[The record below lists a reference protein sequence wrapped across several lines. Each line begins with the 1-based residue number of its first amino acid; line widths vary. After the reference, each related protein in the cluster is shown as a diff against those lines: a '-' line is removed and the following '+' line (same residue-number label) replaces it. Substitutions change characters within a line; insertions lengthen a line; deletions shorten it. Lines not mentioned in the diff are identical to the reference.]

1 MSLSVYSRNT
11 GWPFGRR
18 AKSSREEL
26 MTKLSKD
33 QLRTRELLLTA
44 RSFSRRTMLKSAAA
58 AGAIAA
64 VGPMYVRDAFSSS
77 GELNLL
83 MWSDEFPDP
92 VIPNFEKASG
102 IKVNQTPFS
111 QNEEQINKL
120 QATGGEGFDICQ
132 PTCNRAPQYKDLQ
145 VLAPWDTNKLKHMS
159 DLVPSMIGNSK
170 NLWTWDDG
178 LYHLPHVWGS
188 EALSFR
194 TDLYKGDLTKLSFG
208 SLWGDD
214 VKGHTQGRGH
224 SFLLGIGLWWD
235 YSGKQPSNRM
245 VDGYKDEDSFK
256 KLWDPILK
264 FAIDHKSWVKQFW
277 DSADNTKSGLMEN
290 DVWIGQTW
298 DGPPLSLKKEG
309 KPVSYQAPVEG
320 AIVWLDG
327 LSLMKSAKNT
337 EQAYEFVNYLHT
349 PPVCAQVCDGSNY
362 NPVVNGADA
371 LTSAAFKKNFQE
383 AYPGDALDHVWPWPA
398 EPGWYAEI
406 RSRYVD
412 QFTAA

>member
-1 MSLSVYSRNT
+1 
-11 GWPFGRR
+11 
-18 AKSSREEL
+18 

-33 QLRTRELLLTA
+33 QMRTRELLLTA
-44 RSFSRRTMLKSAAA
+44 RAFSRRTMLKSAAA

-120 QATGGEGFDICQ
+120 QATGGEGFDLCQ

-170 NLWTWDDG
+170 SLWTWDDG
-178 LYHLPHVWGS
+178 LYHLPHCWGS

-194 TDLYKGDLTKLSFG
+194 TDLYKGDVSKLSFG
-208 SLWGDD
+208 SLWADD

-245 VDGYKDEDSFK
+245 VDGYKDEASFK
-256 KLWDPILK
+256 KLWDPILA
-264 FAIDHKSWVKQFW
+264 FAIEHKSWVKQFW

-298 DGPPLSLKKEG
+298 DGPPLSLKKAG

-327 LSLMKSAKNT
+327 LSLMKSAKNLD
-337 EQAYEFVNYLHT
+337 QAYEFLNYLHT
-349 PPVCAQVCDGSNY
+349 PAVSALVSDGSNY
-362 NPVVNGADA
+362 NPVVTGADA
-371 LTSAAFKKNFQE
+371 LTSDAFKKNFQE

>member
-1 MSLSVYSRNT
+1 
-11 GWPFGRR
+11 
-18 AKSSREEL
+18 

-33 QLRTRELLLTA
+33 QIRTRELLLSA
-44 RSFSRRTMLKSAAA
+44 RAFSRRTMLKSAAA

-178 LYHLPHVWGS
+178 LYHLPHCWGS

-194 TDLYKGDLTKLSFG
+194 TDLYKGDLSKLSFG
-208 SLWGDD
+208 SLWQDD

-235 YSGKQPSNRM
+235 YTGQQPSNRM
-245 VDGYKDEDSFK
+245 VDGYKDEESFK

-264 FAIDHKSWVKQFW
+264 FAIEHKSWVKQFW

-309 KPVSYQAPVEG
+309 KPVSYQAPIEG

-327 LSLMKSAKNT
+327 LSLMKAAKNT
-337 EQAYEFVNYLHT
+337 DQAYEFVNYLHT
-349 PPVCAQVCDGSNY
+349 PQVSAQVSDGSNY
-362 NPVVNGADA
+362 NPVVTGADA
-371 LTSAAFKKNFQE
+371 LTSDAFKKNFQE
-383 AYPGDALDHVWPWPA
+383 AYPGDSLDHVWPWPA

-406 RSRYVD
+406 RSQYVD

>member
-1 MSLSVYSRNT
+1 
-11 GWPFGRR
+11 
-18 AKSSREEL
+18 
-26 MTKLSKD
+26 MTKLTKD
-33 QLRTRELLLTA
+33 QTRTRELLLSA
-44 RSFSRRTMLKSAAA
+44 RNFNRRTMLKGAAA
-58 AGAIAA
+58 AGAVA
-64 VGPMYVRDAFSSS
+64 VGSPMIVKDAFSSS

-92 VIPNFEKASG
+92 VLPNFEKATG

-132 PTCNRAPQYKDLQ
+132 PTANRAPQYKDLQ
-145 VLAPWDTNKLKHMS
+145 VLAPWDTNKVKNLS
-159 DLVPSMIGNSK
+159 SLVPSMIGNSQ
-170 NLWTWDDG
+170 NLWTWDSG
-178 LYHLPHVWGS
+178 LHHLPHCWGS

-194 TDLYKGDLTKLSFG
+194 TDLYKGDLTKLSYG

-235 YSGKQPSNRM
+235 YTGKQPSNRM

-256 KLWDPILK
+256 KLWDPILA
-264 FAIDHKSWVKQFW
+264 FAIEHKSWVKQFW

-298 DGPPLSLKKEG
+298 DGPPLTLKKEG

-327 LSLMKSAKNT
+327 LSLMKQAKNT
-337 EQAYEFVNYLHT
+337 EQAYALLDYLYT
-349 PPVCAQVCDGSNY
+349 PEVSAQISDGSNY
-362 NPVVNGADA
+362 NPVVTGGDA
-371 LTSAAFKKNFQE
+371 LTSEAFKKNFQE
-383 AYPGDALDHVWPWPA
+383 AYPGDSLDHVWPWPA

-406 RSRYVD
+406 RSTYVD

>member
-1 MSLSVYSRNT
+1 
-11 GWPFGRR
+11 
-18 AKSSREEL
+18 
-26 MTKLSKD
+26 MTKFTKD
-33 QLRTRELLLTA
+33 QMRTRELMLSA
-44 RSFSRRTMLKSAAA
+44 RNFSRRTMLKSAAA
-58 AGAIAA
+58 AGAVVAA
-64 VGPMYVRDAFSSS
+64 GPMIVKDAFSSS

-120 QATGGEGFDICQ
+120 QATGGEGFDLCQ
-132 PTCNRAPQYKDLQ
+132 PTANRAPQYKDLA
-145 VLAPWDTNKLKHMS
+145 VLAPFDTNKLKNMS
-159 DLVPSMIGNSK
+159 ALIPSMIGNSQG
-170 NLWTWDDG
+170 LWTWDNG
-178 LYHLPHVWGS
+178 LYHLPHCWGS

-194 TDLYKGDLTKLSFG
+194 TDLYKGDLTKLSYG
-208 SLWGDD
+208 SLWDEE

-235 YSGKQPSNRM
+235 YTGKQPSNRM
-245 VDGYKDEDSFK
+245 VDGYKDEASFK
-256 KLWDPILK
+256 KLWDPILA
-264 FAIDHKSWVKQFW
+264 FAIEHKPWVKQFW

-298 DGPPLSLKKEG
+298 DGPPLTLKKEG

-327 LSLMKSAKNT
+327 VSLMKSAQNVD
-337 EQAYEFVNYLHT
+337 QVYEFINYLHT
-349 PPVCAQVCDGSNY
+349 PEVSAQVSDGSNY
-362 NPVVNGADA
+362 NPVVTGADA
-371 LTSAAFKKNFQE
+371 LTSDAFKKNFQE
-383 AYPGDALDHVWPWPA
+383 AFPGDALDHVWPWPA
-398 EPGWYAEI
+398 EPSWYAEI
-406 RSRYVD
+406 RSQYVD

>member
-1 MSLSVYSRNT
+1 
-11 GWPFGRR
+11 
-18 AKSSREEL
+18 
-26 MTKLSKD
+26 MTKLSKE
-33 QLRTRELLLTA
+33 QKRTRELLLSA
-44 RSFSRRTMLKSAAA
+44 RAFSRRTMLKSAAA
-58 AGAIAA
+58 AGAFAA

-92 VIPNFEKASG
+92 VIPNFEKATG

-132 PTCNRAPQYKDLQ
+132 PTANRAPQYRELQ
-145 VLAPWDTNKLKHMS
+145 VLAPWDTNKLKNMS
-159 DLVPSMIGNSK
+159 ALIPSMIGNSK
-170 NLWTWDDG
+170 SLWTWDDG

-208 SLWGDD
+208 SLWDEE

-235 YSGKQPSNRM
+235 YTGKQPSNRM
-245 VDGYKDEDSFK
+245 VDGYKDAETFK

-264 FAIDHKSWVKQFW
+264 FAIEHKSWVKQFW

-290 DVWIGQTW
+290 DVWLGQTW

-327 LSLMKSAKNT
+327 ISLMKSAKNT
-337 EQAYEFVNYLHT
+337 EQVYEFINYLHT
-349 PPVCAQVCDGSNY
+349 PEVSAQVSDVSNY
-362 NPVVNGADA
+362 NPVVTGADA
-371 LTSAAFKKNFQE
+371 LTSEAFKKNFQE
-383 AYPGDALDHVWPWPA
+383 AYPGDSLDHVWPWPA
-398 EPGWYAEI
+398 EPSWYAEI
-406 RSRYVD
+406 RSQYVD
-412 QFTAA
+412 QFVAA

>member
-1 MSLSVYSRNT
+1 
-11 GWPFGRR
+11 
-18 AKSSREEL
+18 
-26 MTKLSKD
+26 MTKLTKE
-33 QLRTRELLLTA
+33 QLRTRDLLITA
-44 RSFSRRTMLKSAAA
+44 RNFNRRTMLKSAAA
-58 AGAIAA
+58 VGTVAA
-64 VGPMYVRDAFSSS
+64 VGPMYVKEAFSSS

-92 VIPNFEKASG
+92 VIPNFEKATG

-120 QATGGEGFDICQ
+120 QATGGEGFDLCQ

-145 VLAPWDTNKLKHMS
+145 VLAPFDTNKLKNMS
-159 DLVPSMIGNSK
+159 ALIPSMIGNSK
-170 NLWTWDDG
+170 GLWTWDDG
-178 LYHLPHVWGS
+178 LYHLPHCWGS

-208 SLWGDD
+208 SLWDDD

-235 YSGKQPSNRM
+235 YTGKQPSNRM

-256 KLWDPILK
+256 KLWDPILA
-264 FAIDHKSWVKQFW
+264 FAIEHKSWVKQFW

-327 LSLMKSAKNT
+327 LSLMKAAKNT
-337 EQAYEFVNYLHT
+337 DQAYEFVNYLHT
-349 PPVCAQVCDGSNY
+349 PEVSAQVSDGSNY
-362 NPVVNGADA
+362 NPVVTGADA
-371 LTSAAFKKNFQE
+371 LTSEAFKKNFQE

-406 RSRYVD
+406 RSQYVD

>member
-1 MSLSVYSRNT
+1 
-11 GWPFGRR
+11 
-18 AKSSREEL
+18 

-33 QLRTRELLLTA
+33 QKRTRELLLSA
-44 RSFSRRTMLKSAAA
+44 RAFSRRTMLKSAAA

-120 QATGGEGFDICQ
+120 QATGGEGFDLCQ
-132 PTCNRAPQYKDLQ
+132 PTCNRAPQYHDLQ
-145 VLAPWDTNKLKHMS
+145 VLAPFDTNKLKNMS
-159 DLVPSMIGNSK
+159 ALVPSMIGNSQ
-170 NLWTWDDG
+170 NLWTWDGG
-178 LYHLPHVWGS
+178 LYHLPHCWGS

-194 TDLYKGDLTKLSFG
+194 TDLYKGDLTKLSYG
-208 SLWGDD
+208 SLWDEE

-235 YSGKQPSNRM
+235 YTGKQPSNRM
-245 VDGYKDEDSFK
+245 VDGYKDEASFK
-256 KLWDPILK
+256 KIWDPILK
-264 FAIDHKSWVKQFW
+264 FAIEHKSWVKQFW

-298 DGPPLSLKKEG
+298 DGPPLTLKKEG

-327 LSLMKSAKNT
+327 LSLMKSAAN
-337 EQAYEFVNYLHT
+337 
-349 PPVCAQVCDGSNY
+349 PPA
-362 NPVVNGADA
+362 
-371 LTSAAFKKNFQE
+371 
-383 AYPGDALDHVWPWPA
+383 
-398 EPGWYAEI
+398 
-406 RSRYVD
+406 
-412 QFTAA
+412 

>member
-1 MSLSVYSRNT
+1 
-11 GWPFGRR
+11 
-18 AKSSREEL
+18 
-26 MTKLSKD
+26 MTKFTKEQS
-33 QLRTRELLLTA
+33 RTRELLLSA
-44 RSFSRRTMLKSAAA
+44 RAFSRRTMLKSATA
-58 AGAIAA
+58 AGAVAA
-64 VGPMYVRDAFSSS
+64 VGPMYVKDAFSSS

-92 VIPNFEKASG
+92 VIPNFEKATG

-120 QATGGEGFDICQ
+120 QATGGEGFDLCQ
-132 PTCNRAPQYKDLQ
+132 PTANRAPQYKDLQ
-145 VLAPWDTNKLKHMS
+145 VLAPWDTNKLKNMS
-159 DLVPSMIGNSK
+159 ALVPSMIENSK
-170 NLWTWDDG
+170 GLWTWDDG
-178 LYHLPHVWGS
+178 LYHLPHCWGS

-194 TDLYKGDLTKLSFG
+194 TDLYKGDLSKLSFG
-208 SLWGDD
+208 SLWDEE

-235 YSGKQPSNRM
+235 YTGKQPSNRM
-245 VDGYKDEDSFK
+245 VDGYKDEASFK
-256 KLWDPILK
+256 KLWDPILA
-264 FAIDHKSWVKQFW
+264 FAIEHKSWVKQFW

-290 DVWIGQTW
+290 DVWLGQTW

-327 LSLMKSAKNT
+327 VSLMKSAKNVD
-337 EQAYEFVNYLHT
+337 QVYEFINYLHT
-349 PPVCAQVCDGSNY
+349 PEVSAQVSDGSNY
-362 NPVVNGADA
+362 NPVVTGADA

-398 EPGWYAEI
+398 EPSWYAEI
-406 RSRYVD
+406 RSQYVD

>member
-1 MSLSVYSRNT
+1 
-11 GWPFGRR
+11 
-18 AKSSREEL
+18 

-33 QLRTRELLLTA
+33 QLRTRELLLSA
-44 RSFSRRTMLKSAAA
+44 RAFNRRTMLKSAAA

-77 GELNLL
+77 GEVNLL

-92 VIPNFEKASG
+92 VIPNFEKATG

-145 VLAPWDTNKLKHMS
+145 VLAPWDTNKLKNMS
-159 DLVPSMIGNSK
+159 ALVPSMIGNSK
-170 NLWTWDDG
+170 GLWTWDEG
-178 LYHLPHVWGS
+178 LFHLPHCWGS

-194 TDLYKGDLTKLSFG
+194 TDLYKGDLSKLSFG
-208 SLWGDD
+208 SLWQDD

-235 YSGKQPSNRM
+235 YSGKMPSNRM
-245 VDGYKDEDSFK
+245 VDGYKDEESFK
-256 KLWDPILK
+256 KLWDPILA
-264 FAIDHKSWVKQFW
+264 FAIEHKAWVKQFW

-290 DVWIGQTW
+290 DVWLGQTW

-327 LSLMKSAKNT
+327 LSLMKAAKNA

-349 PPVCAQVCDGSNY
+349 PEVSAQISDGSNY
-362 NPVVNGADA
+362 NPVVTGADA
-371 LTSAAFKKNFQE
+371 LTSEAFKKNFQE

-406 RSRYVD
+406 RSQYVD